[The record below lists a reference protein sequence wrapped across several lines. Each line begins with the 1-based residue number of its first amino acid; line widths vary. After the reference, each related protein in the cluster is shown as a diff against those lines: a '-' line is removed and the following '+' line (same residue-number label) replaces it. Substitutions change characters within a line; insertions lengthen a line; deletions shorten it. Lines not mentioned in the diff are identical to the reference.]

1 MICWLSLT
9 AAISAAAKQTDGFRW
24 RWGRGSRRKSWRRKR
39 KESSLIIPFDLT
51 VKVLLMWQSDAAAKQ
66 LISTA
71 ATEAWAC
78 RYGRE
83 EGR

>member
-24 RWGRGSRRKSWRRKR
+24 RRTRRQSWRRKR
-39 KESSLIIPFDLT
+39 KESSLIIPFELT
-51 VKVLLMWQSDAAAKQ
+51 VKVFLMWQSDAAAKQ
-66 LISTA
+66 LISTV